1 MSNKAFIRE
10 VARRKLITYR
20 EAEIILEA
28 IIATIQDE
36 LKTDAAK
43 CNVPGLGTFRLAL
56 VRERVYQAPGVDSL
70 TTVPGHYTIKFKAA
84 KELL

>member
-28 IIATIQDE
+28 IIATIKDE
-36 LKTDAAK
+36 LKTDVAK
-43 CNVPGLGTFRLAL
+43 CKVPGLGTFRLVL
-56 VRERVYQAPGVDSL
+56 VKERTYFSGTASE
-70 TTVPGHYTIKFKAA
+70 TTVPEHYAIKFKAA
-84 KELL
+84 KEF

>member
-28 IIATIQDE
+28 IIATIKDE
-36 LKTDAAK
+36 LKTDVAK
-43 CNVPGLGTFRLAL
+43 CKVPGLGTFKMVL
-56 VRERVYQAPGVDSL
+56 VGERMFHNPRAEGS
-70 TTVPGHYTIKFKAA
+70 TTVPEHYAIKFKPAR
-84 KELL
+84 EY